1 MSIFDGKRLTNETF
15 KLDIERMRRGW
26 YSDKYFENINRML
39 TVLAQEGYTY
49 SGENHNLPQ
58 GISPEQIAVGDIEVE
73 MQWFT
78 RRMGKTTVVG
88 VDKALEMLRHCTGY
102 FEGDKFIDT
111 SDKLEVW
118 AVQDGST
125 VKYDGDPKNIQPVIK
140 VRGRYRNFALL
151 ETPTLG
157 ILTRSSRVATNVY
170 ETFVASKG
178 KPVLF
183 FPARFDLHEVQAA
196 DGYAYNIAL
205 QRFNRDHAH
214 DVGAF
219 VSTDAQ
225 GDWWGGAGGGTV
237 AHAAIASFLGDTA
250 EAMMAFSRILPAQ
263 IPRIALVDF
272 NNDSVRDSLRV
283 LEKMF
288 ARYRELVDEG
298 DKEEAKKYRLYGV
311 RLDTSGSLRDV
322 SVQPLGDPALDLGVN
337 PRLVFNVRQGL
348 DHAWENWT
356 LPEAWK
362 ERAREFCRRVK
373 IVVSGGFNPEKI
385 RKFEKLEV
393 PVDIYAVGSY
403 LFSNGNGTT
412 TDFTADVVRVK
423 IHGEWI
429 DMAKVGRK
437 VGMNENLERVW

>member
-15 KLDIERMRRGW
+15 KLDIERMRQGW

-39 TVLAQEGYTY
+39 TALAREGYVY
-49 SGENHNLPQ
+49 CGANHNLPEGVSAE
-58 GISPEQIAVGDIEVE
+58 GIAAGDIEVE

-88 VDKALEMLRHCTGY
+88 VDKALAMLRHCTGY
-102 FEGDKFIDT
+102 YEGENFVDT
-111 SDKLEVW
+111 SAQLEVW
-118 AVQDGST
+118 AVQDGTT
-125 VKYDGDPKNIQPVIK
+125 VKYEGDPTKIQPVIR
-140 VRGRYRNFALL
+140 VRGRYRDFALL

-170 ETFVASKG
+170 ETLVAAKG

-183 FPARFDLHEVQAA
+183 FPARFDVHEVQAA

-205 QRFNRDHAH
+205 QRFNKDQAREL
-214 DVGAF
+214 GAF

-250 EAMMAFSRILPAQ
+250 EAMMQFSYILPAH

-272 NNDSVRDSLRV
+272 NNDSIRDSLRV
-283 LEKMF
+283 LDAMF
-288 ARYRELVDEG
+288 AKYRELTDEG
-298 DKEEAKKYRLYGV
+298 RTAEAEKYKLYGI

-322 SVQPLGDPALDLGVN
+322 SVPPLGDPALDLGVN
-337 PRLVFNVRQGL
+337 PRLVFNVRSAL
-348 DHAWENWT
+348 DSAWENWN
-356 LPEAWK
+356 LPASWK
-362 ERAREFCRRVK
+362 EAAREFCRNVK
-373 IVVSGGFNPEKI
+373 IVVSGGFNPDKI
-385 RKFEKLEV
+385 RKFEKLSV

-412 TDFTADVVRVK
+412 TDYTADVVRVK
-423 IHGEWI
+423 VHGEWV
-429 DMAKVGRK
+429 DMAKVGRG
-437 VGMNENLERVW
+437 VGQNERLERVW